1 MYIIQAHPV
10 FDCLV
15 FFKNNLLI
23 DFKFQ
28 QKLSA
33 QTQHS
38 TVRKNAELNP
48 GE

>member
-10 FDCLV
+10 FACL
-15 FFKNNLLI
+15 FFLNNLLI

-38 TVRKNAELNP
+38 TVRKNAELNQ